1 MSDDDQDVSRRYWK
15 AAISALPTAEKRDAA
30 WEFYLEKFAGTNAGD
45 TFSGLILLLEANGA
59 FLLTLPEKFHAEL
72 TRPITEQL
80 AAMRQELQANVE
92 TQRAALRA
100 ADTANESM
108 DRANQLIAHTSV
120 DFANKVHAAARLI
133 DTTALANQVSADLE
147 SSIVSPLRLALRD
160 VPVQTNR
167 IKAAAEAAETSIKQ
181 WHALHFDG
189 IVFNACLA
197 TLGVAAL
204 IFCLIWFC
212 HR

>member
-1 MSDDDQDVSRRYWK
+1 MSEDDQDSSRRYWK

-30 WEFYLEKFAGTNAGD
+30 WEFYLEKFAGTDAGD

-72 TRPITEQL
+72 TQPITEQL
-80 AAMRQELQANVE
+80 AAMRQDLQANVE
-92 TQRAALRA
+92 TQRAMLRA
-100 ADTANESM
+100 TDSANDSM
-108 DRANQLIAHTSV
+108 ERANQLLANTTV

-133 DTTALANQVSADLE
+133 DVAALASQVSTELD
-147 SSIVSPLRLALRD
+147 SSIVSPLRSALRD

-167 IKAAAEAAETSIKQ
+167 IKAATEAAESSIRK
-181 WHALHFDG
+181 WHELHFDS

-204 IFCLIWFC
+204 IFCLIWFWP
-212 HR
+212 R